1 MTKQET
7 LMILGVLKAAYPGF
21 YAAIKPAEAEG
32 IVGLWQE
39 MFFEPAQVVAAA
51 VKALIAT
58 RTSTYPPTIGEVKDM
73 IWLLKGSSRT
83 GAAEAW
89 SLVMDAISD
98 DGIYGVEKGFAALPP
113 DIQSIV
119 GSPSQLAQWALMDA
133 ETVQSVVASNFMRA
147 YREHQAHTKQVEALP
162 PDIRERLE
170 GVPDGKKRL
179 SEKAES

>member
-21 YAAIKPAEAEG
+21 YASIKPAEAEG

-73 IWLLKGSSRT
+73 IWLLMGSSRT

-89 SLVMDAISD
+89 NLVLDAID
-98 DGIYGVEKGFAALPP
+98 NGIYSAEKGFAALPP

-119 GSPSQLAQWALMDA
+119 GSPSQLTQWALMDA
-133 ETVQSVVASNFMRA
+133 ETVQSVVASNFMKA
-147 YREHQAHTKQVEALP
+147 YREHQGHKKQVEALP

-170 GVPDGKKRL
+170 DNNGQAKRL
-179 SEKAES
+179 TQAN

>member
-21 YAAIKPAEAEG
+21 YATIKPAEAEG

-58 RTSTYPPTIGEVKDM
+58 RTSTYPPTIGEVKDK
-73 IWLLKGSSRT
+73 IRLITTPADT

-89 SLVMDAISD
+89 DLVLDAIN
-98 DGIYGVEKGFAALPP
+98 DGVYGAEKGFTALPP

-119 GSPSQLAQWALMDA
+119 GSPAQLTQWALMNA
-133 ETVQSVVASNFMRA
+133 ETVQSVVASNFMKA
-147 YREHQAHTKQVEALP
+147 YREQQARKKQVEALP

-170 GVPDGKKRL
+170 DNNGQAKRL
-179 SEKAES
+179 TQAH

>member
-21 YAAIKPAEAEG
+21 YATIKPAEAEG

-73 IWLLKGSSRT
+73 IWLLMGSSRT

-98 DGIYGVEKGFAALPP
+98 DGIYGAEKGFAALPP

-119 GSPSQLAQWALMDA
+119 GSPAQLTQWALMDA
-133 ETVQSVVASNFMRA
+133 ETVQSVVASNFMKA
-147 YREHQAHTKQVEALP
+147 YREHQAHKKRVEALP

-170 GVPDGKKRL
+170 DNYGQAKRL
-179 SEKAES
+179 TQAH

>member
-21 YAAIKPAEAEG
+21 YATIKPAEAEG

-58 RTSTYPPTIGEVKDM
+58 RTSTYPPTIGEVKDK
-73 IWLLKGSSRT
+73 IRLITTPADT

-89 SLVMDAISD
+89 SLVRDAISD
-98 DGIYGVEKGFAALPP
+98 GIYGAEKGFAALPP

-119 GSPSQLAQWALMDA
+119 GSHAQLTQWAQMDA
-133 ETVQSVVASNFMRA
+133 ETVQSVVASNFMKA
-147 YREHQAHTKQVEALP
+147 YREHQARKKQVEVLP

-170 GVPDGKKRL
+170 DNNGKAKRL
-179 SEKAES
+179 TQAH